1 MVAAKQNQKSKYT
14 GEERILIL
22 PNKNHIVNLK
32 NSKSHVFEL
41 IIVQP
46 LKVSSQSTE
55 RNIDKKISSKL
66 ETKTSEINFLF
77 WH

>member
-32 NSKSHVFEL
+32 NSKSHVLEL

>member
-1 MVAAKQNQKSKYT
+1 MVAAKQHQKSKYT
-14 GEERILIL
+14 GEESILIL

>member
-32 NSKSHVFEL
+32 NPKSHVFEL

-55 RNIDKKISSKL
+55 RNIDKKMSSKL
-66 ETKTSEINFLF
+66 EIKTLEINFLF